1 MKKYLRKFKIWTFE
15 RRQESDFFP
24 NILKENADTFA
35 DFLRSIFNESVK
47 DFCEFPSVLR
57 QTNVAPAYK
66 MEGKKL

>member
-1 MKKYLRKFKIWTFE
+1 MKDVKKVIFST
-15 RRQESDFFP
+15 

-57 QTNVAPAYK
+57 QTNVTPAYK
-66 MEGKKL
+66 REGKKLWKQF

>member
-1 MKKYLRKFKIWTFE
+1 MIFST
-15 RRQESDFFP
+15 

-57 QTNVAPAYK
+57 QTNVTPAYK
-66 MEGKKL
+66 REGKKL